1 MSNSSSS
8 AGITALL
15 GRLLISQIFI
25 LAAVTKIM
33 NFSAMTGYVTSAHL
47 PLPNVALACAA
58 AIELFGGLAVLLGF
72 RTRIVAWILF
82 VFLIPTTL
90 LFHNFWAMQ
99 GDAHMNN
106 IVHFQKNLAIMGGLL
121 FLALNGAGRYAVD
134 SGPSSAT

>member
-25 LAAVTKIM
+25 LAGVNKII
-33 NFSAMTGYVTSAHL
+33 NFSAMLGYVTAAHL
-47 PLPNVALACAA
+47 PLPNISLACAA
-58 AIELFGGLAVLLGF
+58 AIEILGGLAILFGF
-72 RTRIVAWILF
+72 RAKIVAWILF

-99 GDAHMNN
+99 GDARMDN
-106 IVHFQKNLAIMGGLL
+106 IGHFQKNLAIMGGLL
-121 FLALNGAGRYAVD
+121 FLALYGAGRYAVD
-134 SGPSSAT
+134 SGRSSAT